1 MVDLSGLLE
10 EGAAGDDRVHIS
22 PRVVGPGVG
31 PGGVGFF
38 FALTEKVVL
47 SDLSGVVAVGLG
59 GEDLLGPGLGGG
71 LGEVLINSAGGE
83 GHAVGKQYKFR

>member
-1 MVDLSGLLE
+1 M
-10 EGAAGDDRVHIS
+10 
-22 PRVVGPGVG
+22 
-31 PGGVGFF
+31 
-38 FALTEKVVL
+38 VL